1 MGILDMFGKKA
12 PAADQTGSG
21 VINQPGQVTSTST
34 TTTSTGMPQMSD
46 GIMPPKP
53 SVNQAVVNN
62 QPPVAPAPAT
72 PAPPTP
78 PATTVPGPTPS
89 IGSTTPQ
96 PGINK
101 KEGMDIM
108 TRLTQRSN
116 RVLSTANQKAL
127 ELKNELVDS
136 EHLLFGLLADQEI
149 SNLLSSLKMIPQEI
163 NRELNNNLKPGN
175 STQKPQPAPRVKKII
190 EDALVVARKLGFEFI
205 SPEHILYGLYNEGEG
220 VGARVLAKMGLNKE
234 EMNIKVLGKKKGL
247 DEPEAE
253 KKQSALQKYAT
264 DLTEKA
270 ASGQLDPVV
279 ERAAVIERIIHIL
292 SRRSKNNP
300 VLIGEAGVGKTAI
313 VEGLAQKIVS
323 KEVPETLLNK
333 KILQLDLMAML
344 AGASRR
350 GEFEERLKNMLDE
363 LKQSSGGVILFIDE
377 IHNIVGAGASG
388 DGSGDAANI
397 IKPALARGEIQTV
410 GATTTSEYR
419 KYIEKDPALERRF
432 QPVEVPEP
440 TAEQAIKMLRAIRDK
455 YEAFH
460 KVKIPDEVIDA
471 SVNLSK
477 RYVGGRFLPDKAI
490 DLIDE
495 SASAVR
501 LPVISLP
508 EEIKSL
514 EEHIKV
520 LQQEKQEA
528 LKVGNKVKADIYEK
542 RIIDSSDELKT
553 KQEEYQQK
561 KAQSVAVVSI
571 QLVKDVIA
579 RWTGIPVNKISETE
593 KERVVKLEEIM
604 HERLINQNN
613 AVSSVAQAIRR
624 GRAGLKANN
633 KPIGSFVFLG
643 PTGVGKTELVKTL
656 SEILFGTEDSMVRF
670 DMTEYM
676 EKHEVAKLLGAPPGY
691 VGYEEGGKLTEA
703 VKRKPYSVVLFDEI
717 EKAHPD
723 IFNILLQILDD
734 GRLTD
739 NKGHTISFKN
749 TVVICTSN
757 IGSHTIQQELM
768 KNAKEQIEEPAS
780 LSSYA
785 CSPRGREILV
795 IGNQFFTKDKGQTQW
810 TPGFLRDYFAGQKV
824 LTIDDQGKTIETTF
838 DLTKIDTHAIS
849 PQGVE
854 VLTSNDDLYLRKST
868 TAKEWQ
874 KQKLVD
880 YFKDNL
886 VINTLPDTPDE
897 QLPTVSLATHS
908 FTPNEEE
915 IVSYKNRLWK
925 RKMGVKEW
933 TVMPLNKY
941 LEGAKTEKGE
951 ALPMAYWNIHLF
963 NSQGQEMMVVGEHL
977 YQKQASGMWQKHSLE
992 DYFGKESPLQKEI
1005 SKVKE
1010 MENESDK
1017 QKYGKL
1023 KEKVM
1028 AELLK
1033 FMRPELVN
1041 RFDEAI
1047 VFEPLKYEHML
1058 KIVELQLKGVAKMMA
1073 EQSYGLEV
1081 SEMARKEIVR
1091 SGFDP
1096 VYGARPLRRAI
1107 QRLLENP
1114 VSELIIAGKISEGDV
1129 VVVDFDGEKLTF
1141 EINKAKLSA
1150 EAQLTEVEFHC
1161 SKCQN
1166 QFKTVVFPQ
1175 KSCVICAQCG
1185 HELNKE
1191 DKPKKEPAAQPLV
1204 PKEPVVNPLSEENN
1218 TAQTNGKSQI
1228 PTPQLATL

>member
-1 MGILDMFGKKA
+1 MGILNVFGKKA
-12 PAADQTGSG
+12 PSDQTVTTG
-21 VINQPGQVTSTST
+21 VSQPGQT
-34 TTTSTGMPQMSD
+34 TTGAAVISGSGSQTMSD
-46 GIMPPKP
+46 GILPPTVK
-53 SVNQAVVNN
+53 
-62 QPPVAPAPAT
+62 PVAPV
-72 PAPPTP
+72 PPVQPITSQGSI
-78 PATTVPGPTPS
+78 TTVQPVVGAKV
-89 IGSTTPQ
+89 GSPHLT
-96 PGINK
+96 K
-101 KEGMDIM
+101 KEGIDIM

-116 RVLSTANQKAL
+116 RVLAIANQKAS
-127 ELKNELVDS
+127 ELKNDLVDS

-149 SNLLSSLKMIPQEI
+149 TNLLSSLKTIPQEI
-163 NRELNNNLKPGN
+163 NRELGNSFKPGN
-175 STQKPQPAPRVKKII
+175 STQKPQSAPRVKKIL
-190 EDALVVARKLGFEFI
+190 EDALVIARKLGFEFI

-220 VGARVLAKMGLNKE
+220 VGARILAKLGLNKE

-247 DEPEAE
+247 DESEAQ

-270 ASGQLDPVV
+270 AAGQLDPVV

-313 VEGLAQKIVS
+313 VEGLAQKIVA

-333 KILQLDLMAML
+333 RILQLDLMAML

-440 TAEQAIKMLRAIRDK
+440 TVEQAIKMLRAVRDK

-460 KVKIPDEVIDA
+460 KVKIPDEVLDA
-471 SVNLSK
+471 AVHLSK

-514 EEHIKV
+514 EEHLKV

-528 LKVGNKVKADIYEK
+528 LKAGNKIKAEIYEK
-542 RIIDSSDELKT
+542 RIIDSNDELKN

-561 KAQSVAVVSI
+561 KAQSVAVVSV

-579 RWTGIPVNKISETE
+579 RWTGIPVNKITETE
-593 KERVVKLEEIM
+593 KEKVIKLEEIM
-604 HERLINQNN
+604 HQRLINQTN
-613 AVSSVAQAIRR
+613 AVASVAQAVRR
-624 GRAGLKANN
+624 GRAGLKASN

-656 SEILFGTEDSMVRF
+656 AEILFGTEDSMVRF

-723 IFNILLQILDD
+723 IFNILLQVLDD

-768 KNAKEQIEEPAS
+768 KSAKEQIEEPVS
-780 LSSYA
+780 LSSYTS
-785 CSPRGREILV
+785 SPRGREMLV
-795 IGNQFFTKDKGQTQW
+795 IGNQFFTRDKGETQW

-824 LTIDDQGKTIETTF
+824 MMLNDQGNNMEASF
-838 DLTKIDTHAIS
+838 DLSKIDTQAIS
-849 PQGVE
+849 PQGIE
-854 VLTSNDDLYLRKST
+854 VFTGNDELYLRKST

-897 QLPTVSLATHS
+897 QLPTVSFATHS

-915 IVSYKNRLWK
+915 IVTYKNRLWK
-925 RKMGVKEW
+925 RKMGAKEW
-933 TVMPLNKY
+933 TVMLLSQY
-941 LEGAKTEKGE
+941 LQGAKTDKGQ

-963 NSQGQEMMVVGEHL
+963 NSQGQEIIVVGESIYL
-977 YQKQASGMWQKHSLE
+977 KQTTGVWQKFSLE
-992 DYFGKESPLQKEI
+992 EYFGKDSPLQKEI
-1005 SKVKE
+1005 TKVKD
-1010 MENESDK
+1010 MEDESGK
-1017 QKYGKL
+1017 QKYAKL

-1028 AELLK
+1028 TELLK
-1033 FMRPELVN
+1033 FMRPELIN

-1058 KIVELQLKGVAKMMA
+1058 KIVELQLRGVAKMMA
-1073 EQSYGLEV
+1073 EQSYGLQV
-1081 SEMARKEIVR
+1081 SEMAEKEIVR
-1091 SGFDP
+1091 TGFDP

-1114 VSELIIAGKISEGDV
+1114 ISEMIIAGKLGEGDV
-1129 VVVDFDGEKLTF
+1129 VGVDFDGEKLTF
-1141 EINKAKLSA
+1141 MVNKAQVNLETFGK
-1150 EAQLTEVEFHC
+1150 EEEFHC
-1161 SKCQN
+1161 PKCQSR
-1166 QFKTVVFPQ
+1166 FKTKVMLD
-1175 KSCVICAQCG
+1175 KSCVVCSRCG
-1185 HELNKE
+1185 RELSEQNQQKQ
-1191 DKPKKEPAAQPLV
+1191 DPILEPAAQP
-1204 PKEPVVNPLSEENN
+1204 VVVKDSQEVKSS
-1218 TAQTNGKSQI
+1218 NGKSEL

>member
-1 MGILDMFGKKA
+1 MGILGMFNKKNV
-12 PAADQTGSG
+12 GSG
-21 VINQPGQVTSTST
+21 QIAAAPIEPPVSTVTPPVSTAPIPT
-34 TTTSTGMPQMSD
+34 
-46 GIMPPKP
+46 KP
-53 SVNQAVVNN
+53 V
-62 QPPVAPAPAT
+62 QPPPVTQAPSQFQ
-72 PAPPTP
+72 PP
-78 PATTVPGPTPS
+78 
-89 IGSTTPQ
+89 PQ
-96 PGINK
+96 TAKPIDK
-101 KEGMDIM
+101 KEGLDIM

-116 RVLSTANQKAL
+116 RVLSVANQKAL
-127 ELKNELVDS
+127 ELKNPFVDS

-149 SNLLSSLKMIPQEI
+149 FNLLSSLKMIPQEI
-163 NRELNNNLKPGN
+163 SRELGTNLKPGN
-175 STQKPQPAPRVKKII
+175 STEKPQLAPRVKKII
-190 EDALVVARKLGFEFI
+190 EDSLLVARKLGFEFI

-220 VGARVLAKMGLNKE
+220 VGARVLSKMGLNKE

-247 DEPEAE
+247 EEGETE
-253 KKQSALQKYAT
+253 KKQNALQKFTT

-270 ASGQLDPVV
+270 AAGQLDPVV
-279 ERAAVIERIIHIL
+279 ERAPVIERVIHIL

-300 VLIGEAGVGKTAI
+300 VLTGEAGVGKTAV

-363 LKQSSGGVILFIDE
+363 LKQTAGGVILFIDE
-377 IHNIVGAGASG
+377 IHNIVGMGASG
-388 DGSGDAANI
+388 EGSGDAANI
-397 IKPALARGEIQTV
+397 IKPALARGEIQTI

-514 EEHIKV
+514 EEHIKI

-528 LKVGNKVKADIYEK
+528 LKVGNKVKANLFEK
-542 RIIDSSDELKT
+542 RIIDASDELKA

-561 KAQSVAVVSI
+561 KALSVAIVSV

-579 RWTGIPVNKISETE
+579 RWTGIPVNKISNTE
-593 KERVVKLEEIM
+593 KEKVVKLEEIM
-604 HERLINQNN
+604 HDRLINQNN
-613 AVSSVAQAIRR
+613 AVASVSQAIRR
-624 GRAGLKANN
+624 GRAGLKATN

-656 SEILFGTEDSMVRF
+656 AEILFGTEDSMVRF

-703 VKRKPYSVVLFDEI
+703 VKRKPYSVVLFDEV

-768 KNAKEQIEEPAS
+768 KTAKDQIEEPMA
-780 LSSYA
+780 LSTYVV
-785 CSPRGREILV
+785 SPRGREILV
-795 IGNQFFTKDKGQTQW
+795 ISNKTFSRDSANSQW
-810 TPGFLRDYFAGQKV
+810 QPGFLRDYFAGQKV
-824 LTIDDQGKTIETTF
+824 LAIDEKDQGLEITL
-838 DLTKIDTHAIS
+838 DLKKISTHAIS
-849 PQGVE
+849 PQGME
-854 VLTSNDDLYLRKST
+854 VITSDQDVYVRKAT

-874 KQKLVD
+874 KFKLLD

-886 VINTLPDTPDE
+886 VVNTLPDTPDE
-897 QLPTVSLATHS
+897 QLPTVKLATHV
-908 FTPNEEE
+908 FTPQEEE

-925 RKMGVKEW
+925 RKMGAKEW
-933 TVMPLNKY
+933 TVLTLAKY
-941 LEGAKTEKGE
+941 LEGQKTNHNE

-963 NSQGQEMMVVGEHL
+963 SAGGQEIIVVGDNL
-977 YQKQASGMWQKHSLE
+977 YQKTASGWEKKTLDE
-992 DYFGKESPLQKEI
+992 YFGKESPLQQELV
-1005 SKVKE
+1005 KVKE
-1010 MENESDK
+1010 MSGESDK
-1017 QKYGKL
+1017 QNYLKL

-1047 VFEPLKYEHML
+1047 VFEPLKYEHMV
-1058 KIVELQLKGVAKMMA
+1058 KIVKLQLKGVSKMME
-1073 EQSYGLEV
+1073 EQSFGLEV
-1081 SEMARKEIVR
+1081 SPIAQKEIVR

-1107 QRLLENP
+1107 QRLVENP
-1114 VSELIIAGKISEGDV
+1114 ISELIIAGKVTEGDV
-1129 VVVDFDGEKLTF
+1129 IVVDFDGEKLTF
-1141 EINKAKLSA
+1141 EINKA
-1150 EAQLTEVEFHC
+1150 QLESVIQEKRDTYLCHYCQNHFETVVLANQSSVIC
-1161 SKCQN
+1161 SKCG
-1166 QFKTVVFPQ
+1166 KLL
-1175 KSCVICAQCG
+1175 S
-1185 HELNKE
+1185 KE
-1191 DKPKKEPAAQPLV
+1191 DKPKLEPAAQPIA
-1204 PKEPVVNPLSEENN
+1204 PLEVKPENSVAK
-1218 TAQTNGKSQI
+1218 TAPTNGKAAMPI
-1228 PTPQLATL
+1228 PQLATL

>member
-1 MGILDMFGKKA
+1 MLNELFDKLIFFYHNELMGILGMFNKKS
-12 PAADQTGSG
+12 DDS
-21 VINQPGQVTSTST
+21 NQIPVSTSNPQVTQTSQT
-34 TTTSTGMPQMSD
+34 VVAGIGTQMTD
-46 GIMPPKP
+46 GIIAPPGARMTSGITMPPP
-53 SVNQAVVNN
+53 QT
-62 QPPVAPAPAT
+62 PP
-72 PAPPTP
+72 PAPPPSQSPSP
-78 PATTVPGPTPS
+78 PPPSPNPKPVSPTAP
-89 IGSTTPQ
+89 P
-96 PGINK
+96 INK

-116 RVLSTANQKAL
+116 KVLSVANQKAS
-127 ELKNELVDS
+127 ELKNPLVDS
-136 EHLLFGLLADQEI
+136 EHLLFGLLTDQEI
-149 SNLLSSLKMIPQEI
+149 SSLLSSLKMIPQEI
-163 NRELNNNLKPGN
+163 NRELDSNFKPGN
-175 STQKPQPAPRVKKII
+175 SVTKPQLSPRVKKIL
-190 EDALVVARKLGFEFI
+190 EDALVIARKLGYEFI

-220 VGARVLAKMGLNKE
+220 LGARVLSKMGLNKE

-247 DEPEAE
+247 EEGEVE
-253 KKQSALQKYAT
+253 KKQSALEKFAT

-270 ASGQLDPVV
+270 AAGQLDPVV
-279 ERAAVIERIIHIL
+279 ERAPVIERIIHIL
-292 SRRSKNNP
+292 SRRTKNNP

-363 LKQSSGGVILFIDE
+363 LKQSSGGTILFIDE
-377 IHNIVGAGASG
+377 IHNIVGAGSTG
-388 DGSGDAANI
+388 DNSGDAANI
-397 IKPALARGEIQTV
+397 IKPALARGEIQTI
-410 GATTTSEYR
+410 GATTTAEYR

-440 TAEQAIKMLRAIRDK
+440 TAEQAIKMLRAVRDK

-471 SVNLSK
+471 AVNLSK

-501 LPVISLP
+501 LPIISLP

-520 LQQEKQEA
+520 LEQEKQEA
-528 LKVGNKVKADIYEK
+528 LKSGNKIKANLYEK
-542 RIIDSSDELKT
+542 RIIDSSDELKV
-553 KQEEYQQK
+553 KQDEYQQK
-561 KAQSVAVVSI
+561 KALSVAVVSV

-604 HERLINQNN
+604 HERLINQDN
-613 AVSSVAQAIRR
+613 AVSAVAQAIRR
-624 GRAGLKANN
+624 GRAGLKATN

-656 SEILFGTEDSMVRF
+656 AEILFGSEDSMVRF

-768 KNAKEQIEEPAS
+768 KSAKEQVEEPMA
-780 LSSYA
+780 LNSYVY
-785 CSPRGREILV
+785 SPRGREILV
-795 IGNQFFTKDKGQTQW
+795 IGNLLFTRDKGQTQW
-810 TPGFLRDYFAGQKV
+810 TRGFLGDYFAGQKIMTV
-824 LTIDDQGKTIETTF
+824 DDQGKTMEVAL
-838 DLTKIDTHAIS
+838 DLVKVDTHAIS

-854 VLTSNDDLYLRKST
+854 IISSGQDLYLRKAT

-874 KQKLVD
+874 KIKLVD
-880 YFKDNL
+880 YFKDSL
-886 VINTLPDTPDE
+886 VVNTLPDTPDE

-908 FTPNEEE
+908 FTPAEEE

-925 RKMGVKEW
+925 RKAGAKEW
-933 TVMPLNKY
+933 TVLTLVKY
-941 LEGAKTEKGE
+941 LEGAKTDQNE
-951 ALPMAYWNIHLF
+951 ALPTAYWNTHLF
-963 NSQGQEMMVVGEHL
+963 DSQGQEIIIVGENL
-977 YQKQASGMWQKHSLE
+977 YKKNAGGIWQKQLLE
-992 DYFGKESPLQKEI
+992 QYFGKDSPLQKEI
-1005 SKVKE
+1005 SRVRE
-1010 MENESDK
+1010 MEDESDK

-1023 KEKVM
+1023 KEKIM

-1073 EQSYGLEV
+1073 EQSLGLEV
-1081 SEMARKEIVR
+1081 SQIAKKEIVHT
-1091 SGFDP
+1091 GFDP
-1096 VYGARPLRRAI
+1096 VFGARPLRRAI
-1107 QRLLENP
+1107 QRMVENP
-1114 VSELIIAGKISEGDV
+1114 ISELIITGKVSEGDV

-1141 EINKAKLSA
+1141 EVNKAKLNTDA
-1150 EAQLTEVEFHC
+1150 ALTQEKYLCRF
-1161 SKCQN
+1161 CQN
-1166 QFKTVVFPQ
+1166 RFETIILPDR
-1175 KSCVICAQCG
+1175 SSVICPKCG
-1185 HELNKE
+1185 KMLSKE
-1191 DKPKKEPAAQPLV
+1191 DKQIDKLQ
-1204 PKEPVVNPLSEENN
+1204 SY
-1218 TAQTNGKSQI
+1218 TNGKSQM
-1228 PTPQLATL
+1228 PSPQLAVL